1 MVVIG
6 ALSLQFGA
14 ALAVILIGRTGAVGA
29 VTLRL
34 ILAALLLLTFV
45 RPRLSGRS
53 PRDLSA
59 GVAFGIA
66 LAVMNLCF
74 YQAAARLPL
83 GAAVT
88 LEFLGPLGLAVVT
101 SRRRRDLIWVLS
113 AGAGV
118 WLLSEGGLERL
129 SPAGVGFALGAA
141 LSWAF
146 YILLGARVGR
156 TFPGAEGLVVALL
169 VGSLGVVPLG
179 LLTQGATLLAPDV
192 LVLGLGVAALS
203 SALPYSLELAALRRV
218 PARTFGILMS
228 LQPAVAAL
236 AGFVV
241 LRQRLSGWQIV
252 AIGLVILASA
262 GATASAGASRR

>member
-1 MVVIG
+1 
-6 ALSLQFGA
+6 
-14 ALAVILIGRTGAVGA
+14 
-29 VTLRL
+29 
-34 ILAALLLLTFV
+34 
-45 RPRLSGRS
+45 
-53 PRDLSA
+53 
-59 GVAFGIA
+59 
-66 LAVMNLCF
+66 
-74 YQAAARLPL
+74 
-83 GAAVT
+83 VT

-156 TFPGAEGLVVALL
+156 TFPGAEGLVGALL

-203 SALPYSLELAALRRV
+203 SALPYSL
-218 PARTFGILMS
+218 
-228 LQPAVAAL
+228 
-236 AGFVV
+236 
-241 LRQRLSGWQIV
+241 
-252 AIGLVILASA
+252 
-262 GATASAGASRR
+262 